1 MKNKNWDIKLGEFL
15 LEQAPRTFKYGV
27 CDCVMFVARAIKIQ
41 VNEDILRGNDYKSLK
56 DGIRKLNEHGYKDF
70 GQVLSDRFKMLENGR
85 MAQRGDI
92 ATKKYKGINA
102 FGIVWQKGQVFF
114 KRDKGYVIEKI
125 SDVEKVWRV
134 A

>member
-70 GQVLSDRFKMLENGR
+70 GQVLSDRFKMLE
-85 MAQRGDI
+85 M
-92 ATKKYKGINA
+92 T
-102 FGIVWQKGQVFF
+102 
-114 KRDKGYVIEKI
+114 EK
-125 SDVEKVWRV
+125 EKVARSFMSAVHGAFEVGYRAGV
-134 A
+134 ADTLDKEKDKKKKD